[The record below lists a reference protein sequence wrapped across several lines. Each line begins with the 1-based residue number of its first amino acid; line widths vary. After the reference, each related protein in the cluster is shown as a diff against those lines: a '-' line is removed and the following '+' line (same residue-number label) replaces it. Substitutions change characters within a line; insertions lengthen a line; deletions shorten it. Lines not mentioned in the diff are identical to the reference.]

1 MCRFFLFYLLSF
13 TALCQQTY
21 RAGTTTQFNVNYKVG
36 KALKLNTKFESRQI
50 LSQKEMDKSPNHR
63 FQYERTDLTLLLTT
77 KLSINNIIGGGYMIR
92 LEDNTYYHRIIQ
104 QFNNVRKFEWF
115 SVAHRVLA
123 DETFTNHG
131 LSNFRISYRIG
142 IQKPL
147 NGQYID
153 PKEFYAKVNN
163 DFLGTWSR
171 DESDFEIGILPTLGY
186 TATANNKI
194 ELGVDYRVNE
204 LRKDSI
210 TQQFWVTLGWFISI

>member
-1 MCRFFLFYLLSF
+1 MCRLIFFCLLSC
-13 TALCQQTY
+13 TALCQTY
-21 RAGTTTQFNVNYKVG
+21 RAGTTNQINLNFKVG
-36 KALKLNTKFESRQI
+36 KALKLNTKLESRQI
-50 LSQKEMDKSPNHR
+50 LSQKEIDNSPSHR

-77 KLSINNIIGGGYMIR
+77 KLSVNNTIGGGYMIR
-92 LEDNTYYHRIIQ
+92 LEENTYYHRIIQ

-123 DETFTNHG
+123 DETFTNNG
-131 LSNFRISYRIG
+131 LSSFRINYRIG

-163 DFLGTWSR
+163 DFLGTWSHG
-171 DESDFEIGILPTLGY
+171 ESDFEIGILPALGY

-204 LRKDSI
+204 LKKNSI
-210 TQQFWVTLGWFISI
+210 AQQFWVTLGWFISI